1 MTRNESFLMSSS
13 ELNLL
18 VAASG
23 AENFLAFQSEI
34 VPDRFQQ
41 IRSVSRL
48 LNEGFLVQSS
58 KGLVPG
64 RAMSCFLDIIST
76 AQTAVVIKTKSEEAP
91 PHCIYSTDWS
101 NEIACIVP
109 YENRSDTYKIHTIT
123 VNELFDDFEVM
134 RILPDSIDTVL
145 ELAVE
150 SKNSEF
156 KERVC
161 DLLKLDS
168 LEAGGA
174 VKSNVISS
182 TFKKYRLKKRLCV
195 STMRILSDTMTHT
208 IIIQDDVSLQYS
220 RENVLSWL
228 RGNL

>member
-23 AENFLAFQSEI
+23 AENFLAFQSEV
-34 VPDRFQQ
+34 VPDRFLQ
-41 IRSVSRL
+41 ICSVSRL
-48 LNEGFLVQSS
+48 LNEGFLVQSA
-58 KGLVPG
+58 KGLIPG
-64 RAMSCFLDIIST
+64 GAISSILDIISA
-76 AQTAVVIKTKSEEAP
+76 AQTAVIVKAKSEEAP
-91 PHCIYSTDWS
+91 PYCIYSTDWS

-123 VNELFDDFEVM
+123 VNELLDDFEVM
-134 RILPDSIDTVL
+134 RILPDSTDTVQ

-161 DLLKLDS
+161 DSLKFDS
-168 LEAGGA
+168 LEACSTA
-174 VKSNVISS
+174 KSNIISS
-182 TFKKYRLKKRLCV
+182 TFKKYRLKNRLCV

-228 RGNL
+228 RGTL